1 LADTILGTHKTN
13 VASLEIVPSGGGVF
27 EVDLNGERIFSKK
40 ELGRFPEFD
49 EINEHLAKAA

>member
-1 LADTILGTHKTN
+1 MK
-13 VASLEIVPSGGGVF
+13 VASLEIIPSGGGVF

-49 EINEHLAKAA
+49 ELNEHLAKAA